1 MTAQIKRLHSPD
13 IDDLASYYPEDEE
26 CFGFLLQAIA
36 GPRGLPGEESFDMIV
51 CTPQWL
57 IKQHRHE
64 DVVVGRSHLIV
75 FEYDFKRLSL
85 FLERYAERCSGHT
98 WREVAEK
105 LSRLGNWEFQ
115 DYDAGDDYSR
125 G

>member
-13 IDDLASYYPEDEE
+13 VTDLSSYCPEDPE

-36 GPRGLPGEESFDMIV
+36 GPKGSPGEESFDMIV

-57 IKQHRHE
+57 TKRHRRE
-64 DVVVGRSHLIV
+64 DVVVGRSYVIV

-85 FLERYAERCSGHT
+85 FIDRYAERCSGHT
-98 WREVAEK
+98 WRDVAEK
-105 LSRLGNWEFQ
+105 LGRIGIWEFE
-115 DYDAGDDYSR
+115 DYNASGV
-125 G
+125 